1 MQVANATARA
11 ILLTRKLPVQ
21 REQLAQGCDQII
33 EVERTRVAAAG
44 ANDW

>member
-21 REQLAQGCDQII
+21 REQLAERCDQIVKI
-33 EVERTRVAAAG
+33 ERTRVAATG

>member
-21 REQLAQGCDQII
+21 REQLAERCNQIV
-33 EVERTRVAAAG
+33 EVK
-44 ANDW
+44 